1 VDTTRVSFS
10 VLLLGCELKETEM
23 YSELIREVADCK
35 IDVLSQIS
43 PSLDSLVRSR
53 YQLVLA
59 DLSGLGSEGLTLLE
73 RIKRV
78 SSETSVVLLSSQSSV
93 PEAVDAIRMGAED
106 YLPKPFNPEM
116 FKLAIKRGLDKS
128 FVFSDN
134 NGVSGYLHLLNSC
147 QMISSALEKSKIF
160 ETLKSYLSQELLANH
175 CGIYG
180 ADGVRVG
187 EASHDRAMDEILE
200 IAVSA
205 TQPFTGMVEAG
216 QMYRFVERGP
226 MTPALFVFRFRCV
239 DASDLFC
246 VCLSPTPPAV
256 MEVFENRLRLLL
268 RQVEVTGN
276 NIKQYIGVRN
286 LAFLDDATGL
296 YNTRYMS
303 MILDR
308 EIARSK
314 ESQRSFAVLF
324 IDADKFKSINDQH
337 GHLVGTRLLNEL
349 GKHLKRMVRGKDTVF
364 RYGGDEFVAILSQSD
379 LATAQMVAERIRHSV
394 EEKQF
399 EVREDLRI
407 QFTVSIG
414 VALYPDH
421 AQTKKEVIE
430 MADHAMFTAKR
441 ASRNQVFVISPSE
454 MHAARP
460 QPTR

>member
-1 VDTTRVSFS
+1 
-10 VLLLGCELKETEM
+10 M

-35 IDVLSQIS
+35 IDVLSQVA
-43 PSLDSLVRSR
+43 PSLDFLARSR
-53 YQLVLA
+53 YELVVA

-78 SSETSVVLLSSQSSV
+78 SSETSVVLISSQANV

-106 YLPKPFNPEM
+106 YLAKPFNPES

-160 ETLKSYLSQELLANH
+160 ETLKSYLSQELVANH

-180 ADGVRVG
+180 ADGTRMG
-187 EASHDRAMDEILE
+187 ESSGDRAMDEILE

-205 TQPFTGMVEAG
+205 TQPFAGMAESG
-216 QMYRFVERGP
+216 QMYRFVERGQ

-239 DASDLFC
+239 DAADLYC
-246 VCLSPTPPAV
+246 VCLSPTPPPV

-268 RQVEVTGN
+268 RQIEVTGN

-308 EIARSK
+308 EITRSK
-314 ESQRSFAVLF
+314 ESKRSFAVLF
-324 IDADKFKSINDQH
+324 IDADKFKSVNDLH
-337 GHLVGTRLLNEL
+337 GHLVGTKLLNEL

-379 LATAQMVAERIRHSV
+379 LATAQMVAERIRQSV
-394 EEKQF
+394 EEKEF
-399 EVREDLRI
+399 DVREDLRVK
-407 QFTVSIG
+407 FTVSIG

-441 ASRNQVFVISPSE
+441 ASRNRVFVISPEEIEATKASKV
-454 MHAARP
+454 
-460 QPTR
+460 